1 VGNVGAFD
9 LPEDSSAWLDGLV
22 SGGVG
27 LGAAD
32 EGAGGAAELEGAAD
46 FGFEQADRLDATEGA
61 VMLAGT
67 LLLDG
72 AEAGG
77 GSGGD

>member
-1 VGNVGAFD
+1 M
-9 LPEDSSAWLDGLV
+9 
-22 SGGVG
+22 

-32 EGAGGAAELEGAAD
+32 EGAGGAAELESAAD

-61 VMLAGT
+61 VTLARI
-67 LLLDG
+67 LLLDDS
-72 AEAGG
+72 AAGG